1 MEWEFLGP
9 VGPRNFEHFRCI
21 STVAREQLSV
31 ENLLHKMEV
40 ALDFLPAGCY
50 AAIDVTHSEK
60 ITNVHS
66 TPDRLSER
74 GVNDIV
80 FHKRSQMCI

>member
-1 MEWEFLGP
+1 MVWEVDMQGPENLHILLGQ
-9 VGPRNFEHFRCI
+9 NFEHFRCI

-40 ALDFLPAGCY
+40 ALDFLPAGSY
-50 AAIDVTHSEK
+50 AAIDVTHSQK

-66 TPDRLSER
+66 PPDREG
-74 GVNDIV
+74 GV
-80 FHKRSQMCI
+80 